1 MFKEGFKTMLSTPI
15 GRLRTMGFLEGMS
28 LLILLFIAMPLK
40 YMANIPMAVTIV
52 GSIHGGLFVLYILV
66 LAYVTFVLRWSAKWA
81 AAGLVVAFIPFG
93 NFFYDLGLRSYE
105 KK

>member
-1 MFKEGFKTMLSTPI
+1 MLSTPI

-40 YMANIPMAVTIV
+40 YMADIPMAVTIV
-52 GSIHGGLFVLYILV
+52 GSIHGGLFILYLLV
-66 LAYVTFVLRWSAKWA
+66 LAYVTFVLRWSIKWTT
-81 AAGLVVAFIPFG
+81 AGLVVAFVPFG
-93 NFFYDLGLRSYE
+93 NFFYDRGLRRYE